1 MTQKDAIKRAE
12 DIVVSLQNQINAGA
26 SYSGDEP
33 IQVTLKR
40 WQNHLNLLMR

>member
-1 MTQKDAIKRAE
+1 MTQKDAIQRAK
-12 DIVVSLQNQINAGA
+12 DIVVNLQNQINTGA
-26 SYSGDEP
+26 SYIGDEP